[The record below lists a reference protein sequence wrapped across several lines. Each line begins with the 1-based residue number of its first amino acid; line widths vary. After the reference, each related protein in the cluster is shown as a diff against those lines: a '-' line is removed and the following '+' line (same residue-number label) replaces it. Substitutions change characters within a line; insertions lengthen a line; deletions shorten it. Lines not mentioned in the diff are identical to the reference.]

1 MISLAQDLLSEKAA
15 LIWIGALFFVLVF
28 HCRHLICMRGERRC
42 YHLAHVVMLLGM
54 LYMYASTA
62 IRLDWIPTSVWIT
75 VYVVI
80 SAAIIGWMTEQFR
93 RRGSF
98 GNLWAL
104 ALVQQGAMVYMWMPM
119 NDWIPLLSYGF
130 SLYFGLEAVAW
141 LIRASMQP
149 SPAEVFAGSAGSDV
163 VSLAP
168 RSVVGDICMTIMAA
182 SMGYMFAGM
191 QLMMSMPRASEQ
203 IVQQQQLTPPQKTGE
218 TRAFSKLNGKFGNQ
232 RLTCLQIT
240 PRDRRLKLDR
250 LACRRVTPSSLATFL
265 HGIAARFYEDARQWP
280 NILKA
285 NPGLDPRRLRIG
297 RVIKLPKPVPFPI
310 AGQSARSLEL
320 AKCQAAT
327 GIPASR
333 ASIKRGIRWASHD
346 YSNPLRPKLRG
357 PL

>member
-203 IVQQQQLTPPQKTGE
+203 IVQQQQLTPPQKTGDLGLFEAERQVRESTPNMPPNHTARSEAE
-218 TRAFSKLNGKFGNQ
+218 TR
-232 RLTCLQIT
+232 
-240 PRDRRLKLDR
+240 
-250 LACRRVTPSSLATFL
+250 PSSLPESYTIVAGDSL

-280 NILKA
+280 NIL
-285 NPGLDPRRLRIG
+285 R
-297 RVIKLPKPVPFPI
+297 PI
-310 AGQSARSLEL
+310 L
-320 AKCQAAT
+320 
-327 GIPASR
+327 
-333 ASIKRGIRWASHD
+333 ASILAGCG
-346 YSNPLRPKLRG
+346 LVV
-357 PL
+357 